1 MELKDNQDSL
11 FQWYRIQ
18 RFNFTIWTVLSGTL
32 LARTS
37 YFMAW
42 PYLIVFL
49 YKDYNAT
56 ASEIGAMLALSAL
69 VGVFT
74 GLYSGYLSD
83 KFGRKWV
90 MITGSAIAAIAY
102 SGIGVANEIWH
113 FFVLLTLCGLMRPMI
128 EAPAKAVI
136 GDNLADPKDRE
147 LALNVRYFV
156 LNLGGAIGPLIGITL
171 ALAAPQKLFLITGL
185 TYLFFGAWLWFSF
198 LRYPEAQKNEEN
210 EVPNFKVTLKV
221 IIKDKIFQILL
232 VANLIMMFV
241 YAQLESS
248 LPQVLVRS
256 SIPDAATLIAALVLV
271 NTLTI
276 IIFQFPMLKLMERFP
291 LFMRTRIGMIL
302 MGLGQIAFI
311 FTPEQW
317 LIGWALGCFIVSLG
331 EVIAFPTLS
340 VQIDQLAPEHL
351 RGSYFGAAAIYSL
364 GFAIAPLVG
373 GAILDRLDADW
384 LWILCIV
391 LCGVMVFLYKRV
403 ESRSNNK
410 VQQQEPLANSL

>member
-1 MELKDNQDSL
+1 MGEKGSQESL
-11 FQWYRIQ
+11 FQWQRIQ
-18 RFNFTIWTVLSGTL
+18 RFNFTVWTVLSGTL

-42 PYLIVFL
+42 PYLIIFL
-49 YKDYNAT
+49 YQDYNAT
-56 ASEIGAMLALSAL
+56 ALEVGGMLAASGL

-90 MITGSAIAAIAY
+90 MIAGSAIAALAY
-102 SGIGVANEIWH
+102 SGIGVANEIWQ

-136 GDNLADPKDRE
+136 GDNLSDVKDRE
-147 LALNVRYFV
+147 LALNIRYFV

-171 ALAAPQKLFLITGL
+171 ALAAPQQLFIVTGI
-185 TYLFFGAWLWFSF
+185 TYLLFGAWLWLSF
-198 LRYPEAQKNEEN
+198 LRCPETTQGEGGEI
-210 EVPNFKVTLKV
+210 PDFKATVKV
-221 IIKDKIFQILL
+221 IAHDKIFQILL
-232 VANLIMMFV
+232 IANLIMMFV

-256 SIPDAATLIAALVLV
+256 SLPDAATLIATLVLV

-276 IIFQFPMLKLMERFP
+276 IVFQFPMLKLMERFP
-291 LFMRTRIGMIL
+291 LFMRTRIGMLL
-302 MGLGQIAFI
+302 MGLGQVAFI
-311 FTPEQW
+311 VTPENW
-317 LIGWALGCFIVSLG
+317 VLGWALGCFIVSLG

-373 GAILDRLDADW
+373 GAMLNTLDADW
-384 LWILCIV
+384 LWALCIG
-391 LCGVMVFLYKRV
+391 LCGVMIWLYKLV
-403 ESRSNNK
+403 EARSSK
-410 VQQQEPLANSL
+410 QEELKESLANS